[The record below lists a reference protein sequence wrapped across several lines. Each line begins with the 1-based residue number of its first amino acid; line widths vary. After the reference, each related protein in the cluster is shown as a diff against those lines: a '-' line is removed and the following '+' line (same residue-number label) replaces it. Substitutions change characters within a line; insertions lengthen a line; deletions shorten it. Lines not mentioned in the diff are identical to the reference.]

1 MFDNVYL
8 DPIAKAEEKKS
19 RNIIRALFEHYT
31 EMLQAYYKQ
40 EEIPQIVTD
49 YISGMT
55 DQYAIRRY
63 KDLFIPMPLAE
74 RTNDDALLKKARER
88 E

>member
-1 MFDNVYL
+1 
-8 DPIAKAEEKKS
+8 
-19 RNIIRALFEHYT
+19 
-31 EMLQAYYKQ
+31 MLENYYPK

-63 KDLFIPMPLAE
+63 KDLFIPMPLAD
-74 RTNDDALLKKARER
+74 RTSDDALLKKARER